1 MTQMQVCSLDD
12 APLARFHDNTTVSL
26 FRNRNCLFCYCT
38 LCRYLGSLRT
48 SVYMGRMERCGT
60 AFLSALHQIR
70 CSRAAPKRSK
80 QLGLWYVSIT
90 RLHYSYR
97 GCCLCAVLWLAPPPT
112 FLSSLTQYTYRH
124 MHTRALSF
132 TLFLTTLSLFHAL
145 TLMHTTLCLSSYDT
159 LSHLKLTLSH
169 SLSLLR
175 SHSPCS
181 TWRRPLAVPA
191 DIAYTTALLSILLLS
206 GLFTSMD
213 ICLKPMVSSLRPLI
227 DYFLKWKEASSTM
240 VREHAPACCIFS
252 SVEHVS
258 FETHHAS
265 LFCVT
270 CNVQGT
276 KNLKIRCRNPT
287 VLESIHTAT

>member
-1 MTQMQVCSLDD
+1 MMHRLPVLTTI
-12 APLARFHDNTTVSL
+12 PTVSL

-70 CSRAAPKRSK
+70 CSRAAPKRST
-80 QLGLWYVSIT
+80 QLGLWYVSVT
-90 RLHYSYR
+90 S
-97 GCCLCAVLWLAPPPT
+97 AVLWLAPPLP
-112 FLSSLTQYTYRH
+112 FSLLSHSTRTHICTLVLSHSPYFSLLCH
-124 MHTRALSF
+124 SS
-132 TLFLTTLSLFHAL
+132 TLSLSC
-145 TLMHTTLCLSSYDT
+145 TQLSVSLPMTHSLY
-159 LSHLKLTLSH
+159 SHLKLTLSH
-169 SLSLLR
+169 NPSLSR

-191 DIAYTTALLSILLLS
+191 DIAYTTALLSILSLS

-276 KNLKIRCRNPT
+276 KNWKIRCRNPT